1 MVAPMSFERNSVHK
15 VLMYAVLFAFNLSCI
30 PNNGDFSSEFG
41 GYYTLFQFSRD
52 DVRII
57 FTPGIDI
64 QKEGSVPA
72 KVIRCN
78 FDENFI
84 IAQQQLLKRKYP
96 NDPNRSVEIPD
107 PGKFQYWIIVKAAQQ
122 RHGPFTAEEF
132 EVQRKALG
140 VPESLELL
148 SKDSFRSR

>member
-1 MVAPMSFERNSVHK
+1 MPCVESLNS
-15 VLMYAVLFAFNLSCI
+15 LIAVLLLSGCV
-30 PNNGDFSSEFG
+30 PGNNADFTAVLGDR
-41 GYYTLFQFSRD
+41 YQLFQWSAHHVCITLSD
-52 DVRII
+52 NLEDEHWI
-57 FTPGIDI
+57 P
-64 QKEGSVPA
+64 P